1 LRSAA
6 DAAVLEWAASED
18 RQVFSRDH
26 KTMIAEAWYRVAQ
39 GVRMPG
45 LFVIPED
52 MPIGQAV
59 RELEMIVLAS
69 EPDEWRERVIFMPL

>member
-1 LRSAA
+1 
-6 DAAVLEWAASED
+6 
-18 RQVFSRDH
+18 
-26 KTMIAEAWYRVAQ
+26 MIAEAWYRVAQ